1 MRYSDFRREALK
13 NEKVKKEYDDLEPE
27 FQIIHALIENRIE
40 KSLSQ
45 RDLAE
50 LTGIDRADISKIE
63 NANANP
69 TLGTLKKLAYA
80 LDKKLVIQ
88 FK

>member
-1 MRYSDFRREALK
+1 MRYSDFRKEAL
-13 NEKVKKEYDDLEPE
+13 EDIKVKKEYDELEPE
-27 FQIIHALIENRIE
+27 FQIIRALIESRIE

-45 RDLAE
+45 QDLAK

-69 TLGTLKKLAYA
+69 TLATLKKLANA
-80 LDKKLVIQ
+80 LDKKLVIE